1 MGPKTLYAIA
11 GRDEFGGISKGE
23 RASGERGMGGGEG
36 GCKMSKIA
44 APLGGVI
51 MSNQPS
57 EVAGREEG
65 TENTQNE
72 KRKRNESVREYQITL
87 DMEMSS
93 WRRRQTGGQAGRQA
107 GGFWLLHWWQI
118 LLPASEQ
125 VGEGR
130 IPSQICTRRGSFA

>member
-11 GRDEFGGISKGE
+11 GRDEFGGIRGSERREGE
-23 RASGERGMGGGEG
+23 GREG

-51 MSNQPS
+51 MSNHPS

-93 WRRRQTGGQAGRQA
+93 WRRRQTGGQAGWRFLA
-107 GGFWLLHWWQI
+107 ALVANP
-118 LLPASEQ
+118 PA
-125 VGEGR
+125 
-130 IPSQICTRRGSFA
+130 CK

>member
-23 RASGERGMGGGEG
+23 RAERGGGGEG

-51 MSNQPS
+51 MSNHPS

-93 WRRRQTGGQAGRQA
+93 WRRRRQTG
-107 GGFWLLHWWQI
+107 I
-118 LLPASEQ
+118 
-125 VGEGR
+125 
-130 IPSQICTRRGSFA
+130 

>member
-1 MGPKTLYAIA
+1 
-11 GRDEFGGISKGE
+11 
-23 RASGERGMGGGEG
+23 
-36 GCKMSKIA
+36 MSKIA

-57 EVAGREEG
+57 EVGGRGEG

-93 WRRRQTGGQAGRQA
+93 WRRRQTGGQAGRLFLA
-107 GGFWLLHWWQI
+107 AALVANPPACKWVSCGGEDPLPNLHEKRVFCMTADSEGGPPPPSI
-118 LLPASEQ
+118 HPLAHACMHGKPA
-125 VGEGR
+125 
-130 IPSQICTRRGSFA
+130 A

>member
-23 RASGERGMGGGEG
+23 RASEERGMGGGEG

-93 WRRRQTGGQAGRQA
+93 WRRRQTGGQAGWQA
-107 GGFWLLHWWQI
+107 GGFWLLHRWQI
-118 LLPASEQ
+118 LL
-125 VGEGR
+125 
-130 IPSQICTRRGSFA
+130 